1 MKAKLITFL
10 FILATLACFLALSV
24 GATDI
29 PSFTEVENIT
39 VDTSSLAGAVQNDNS
54 SRVLLRDSNGN
65 YATYLTKYITQ
76 FKGGSSDHSQFVAY
90 FDALNSA
97 TGKDYD
103 VTSIIAIEIPEG
115 TQRIS
120 NTYSQTST
128 WTNVMYVKAPSTL
141 VYQQRGSYNS
151 CKNLK
156 ILDYSKASITDLEQ
170 ELITNNSGVEIVRF
184 PQGVVKVG
192 KWAIHGLSSLQC
204 AYVPSTVEAAE
215 SMINNTTGSGKFVF
229 FYTGKMAEL
238 HTPLYDILGN
248 TNVIELEWDSKNSD
262 SYYIDLA
269 KSEGK
274 IYIVYGYSHCEA
286 FNDGIHAN
294 EQINSCV
301 NVCTICNLTSV
312 KHIDTK
318 AEKATVSYKNG
329 FLSTGIKHTV
339 CSNEDCNY
347 DVTEE
352 AQAIFETNGYS
363 IPEDG
368 RGQIAICFAVNKE
381 ALNDY
386 ESIMSEKLTYGAFAI
401 AYNNIGDGEILDND
415 KAIKTEINR
424 DFKSFEMKITGIKTE
439 EQMNA
444 KISFG
449 AYTVDKNG
457 KISYLQPSSL
467 SEGGYSYVT
476 YSYLASIK

>member
-29 PSFTEVENIT
+29 PAFTEVENVT

-97 TGKDYD
+97 TGKNYD

-120 NTYSQTST
+120 NTYSQTSK

-151 CKNLK
+151 CTNLK

-184 PQGVVKVG
+184 PQGVVNIG

-204 AYVPSTVEAAE
+204 AYIPGTVETAE
-215 SMINNTTGSGKFVF
+215 SLINNNTGSGKFVF
-229 FYTGKMAEL
+229 FYTGKMGEQ
-238 HTPLYDILGN
+238 HTALYDILN
-248 TNVIELEWDSKNSD
+248 NANVIEVKWDSQKSD

-269 KSEGK
+269 KTEGK
-274 IYIVYGYSHCEA
+274 IYIVYDYSHCEA
-286 FNDGIHAN
+286 FNDGIHTN
-294 EQINSCV
+294 EQINPCV
-301 NVCTICNLTSV
+301 NLCTTCNLTSV
-312 KHIDTK
+312 KHIDTRS
-318 AEKATVSYKNG
+318 ETATISYENG
-329 FLSTGIKHTV
+329 FLNAGSKHTV
-339 CSNEDCNY
+339 CTNKGCSY
-347 DVTEE
+347 DVTENVN
-352 AQAIFETNGYS
+352 AILTTNGYS
-363 IPEDG
+363 VPEDG
-368 RGQIAICFAVNKE
+368 RGQIAICFAIDKNSLSE
-381 ALNDY
+381 Y
-386 ESIMSEKLTYGAFAI
+386 ESIMSESLTIGVFAI
-401 AYNNIGDGEILDND
+401 AYNNIGDGEILDNE
-415 KAIKTEINR
+415 KAIKAEVVKSY
-424 DFKSFEMKITGIKTE
+424 KSFEMKITGIQTE

-449 AYTVDKNG
+449 AYIVDKNG
-457 KISYLQPSSL
+457 KISYLQSGTPN
-467 SEGGYSYVT
+467 EGERFYSI
-476 YSYLASIK
+476 SYNALLNQ